1 MDILQIAY
9 VFFFSFI
16 VVMFFSTVAGWLYRA
31 MNKDLKAG
39 EGADHP
45 SLVSYNSKKIHRPE
59 MKES

>member
-31 MNKDLKAG
+31 MNKDIKTG
-39 EGADHP
+39 EGTAHS
-45 SLVSYNSKKIHRPE
+45 SLVSYNSKKIHGPE
-59 MKES
+59 MKEN